1 MDWFGICLL
10 ITRLEFEVFT
20 FDMIFLG
27 SSAKIP
33 ELLRFKT
40 LGTLIL
46 NEEVVAE
53 IVPVLTPTT
62 FWTDPRVK
70 TFPFV
75 DIEFILLKTTSS

>member
-1 MDWFGICLL
+1 M
-10 ITRLEFEVFT
+10 T
-20 FDMIFLG
+20 FLG

-53 IVPVLTPTT
+53 TVPVLMAAL
-62 FWTDPRVK
+62 K
-70 TFPFV
+70 QAISK
-75 DIEFILLKTTSS
+75 IESLEARIATLEGS

>member
-1 MDWFGICLL
+1 M
-10 ITRLEFEVFT
+10 RLEFEVFT
-20 FDMIFLG
+20 FDMTFLG

-62 FWTDPRVK
+62 F
-70 TFPFV
+70 
-75 DIEFILLKTTSS
+75 